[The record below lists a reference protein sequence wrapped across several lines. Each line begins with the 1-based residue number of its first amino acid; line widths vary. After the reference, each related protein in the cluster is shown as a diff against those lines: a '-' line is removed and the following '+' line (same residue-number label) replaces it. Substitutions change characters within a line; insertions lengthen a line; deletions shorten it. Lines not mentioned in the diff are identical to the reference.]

1 MPEAGSTVSAAE
13 LSRLAGVTRATVS
26 NWRRRHNDFP
36 KPVGGSDARPLF
48 DLGEVRTWLSEH
60 NITPAESPISELRT
74 LIRAEATP
82 DGVTRLMRGLRRSED
97 GWVTDGSVPADLSGP
112 AVALLAKVQESEGA
126 RAAIDALAERAMEN
140 QPTTGVYPTPDRL
153 ASLMARL
160 VSAPLTGSFHSVL
173 DPACGSGTLLS
184 AAAALGAGELY
195 GQDISPVQVDRA
207 RLTVMAETGIE
218 PDIRAGDSLL
228 ADAFPDLLVDAVLM
242 NPPYGDRDWGVADL
256 AFDTRWEF
264 GLPPRLESELAW
276 VQHAVAHLRP
286 GGTAAVLLPPAVA
299 GRPSGRKIRAGLVR
313 AGVLR
318 AVIGLAP
325 GAAQP
330 RHVGL
335 QIWVLRKPAPD
346 TRMPDSVLFV
356 DTTRLPAGSGDD
368 RIAWDTVTETSVVAW
383 EAFEN
388 SVDPATVSKV
398 AAAVSSIDVLD
409 DAVDLAPALY
419 VHETID
425 TDGVADRVDAAV
437 RRLGEAG
444 EEFAAARAALAGWTE
459 SGGRS
464 WRRVT
469 IADLVKHGQ
478 LQWIRAQPPVGEES
492 GSGAGRTVLTAADVA
507 AGRPPSGT
515 SSSTRTAEEVG
526 IEPGDVLV
534 PAVRG
539 EHGDSRAVRVAGAE
553 DAAALRGPHLHTLR
567 VDRERLDPWFLA
579 GFLSG
584 SDGIAAARTA
594 TLRFDPSKVR
604 IPVVSA
610 VEQQQYG
617 LLFRRFFQL
626 RLAALRAAAA
636 ADDLTDQV
644 FAGLTTGALVP
655 QDDD

>member
-1 MPEAGSTVSAAE
+1 MPEPGSTVSAAE

-36 KPVGGSDARPLF
+36 KAVGGSDARPLF
-48 DLGEVRTWLSEH
+48 DLGEVRTWLSGH
-60 NITPAESPISELRT
+60 NIAPAHSPTAELRT
-74 LIRAEATP
+74 LLRAEATP
-82 DGVTRLMRGLRRSED
+82 EDVTGLMRGLRRNDDEWAAD
-97 GWVTDGSVPADLSGP
+97 ESVPADLARP
-112 AVALLAKVQESEGA
+112 ALALLAKVQDAEGA
-126 RAAIDALAERAMEN
+126 RAAVDALAERAMEN
-140 QPTTGVYPTPDRL
+140 QPTTGIYPTPDRV
-153 ASLMARL
+153 AALMAHMAG
-160 VSAPLTGSFHSVL
+160 VPATGKFRSVL

-184 AAAALGAGELY
+184 AAAALGAGELH
-195 GQDISPVQVDRA
+195 GQDSAPVQAERA
-207 RLTVMAETGIE
+207 RLTVTAETGTE
-218 PDIRAGDSLL
+218 PEIRAGDSLQ
-228 ADAFPDLLVDAVLM
+228 ADAFPDLLVDAVLV

-330 RHVGL
+330 RHIGL

-346 TRMPDSVLFV
+346 IHTPDTVLFV
-356 DTTRLPAGSGDD
+356 DTTRVPPGVGDD
-368 RIAWDTVTETSVVAW
+368 RIAWDAVTETVTEAW
-383 EAFEN
+383 EAFERGT
-388 SVDPATVSKV
+388 DPATVSKV
-398 AAAVSSIDVLD
+398 AAAVSSIDILD

-419 VHETID
+419 VHETVD
-425 TDGVADRVDAAV
+425 AEGVSDRVDAAV

-469 IADLVKHGQ
+469 VAELAKHGQ
-478 LQWIRAQPPVGEES
+478 LQWIRAQPPAGEES
-492 GSGAGRTVLTAADVA
+492 GADGGRAVLTAGDIAT
-507 AGRPPSGT
+507 GRLPTATTGSV
-515 SSSTRTAEEVG
+515 RTAEEIA

-534 PAVRG
+534 PAIRA
-539 EHGDSRAVRVAGAE
+539 EHGDNRAVRVAGPE
-553 DAAALRGPHLHTLR
+553 EAAAVRGPHLHTLR

-579 GFLSG
+579 GFLAG
-584 SDGIAAARTA
+584 PDGISAARTS
-594 TLRFDPSKVR
+594 TVRFDPGKVR

-610 VEQQQYG
+610 AEQQHYG
-617 LLFRRFFQL
+617 QLFRRFFQL